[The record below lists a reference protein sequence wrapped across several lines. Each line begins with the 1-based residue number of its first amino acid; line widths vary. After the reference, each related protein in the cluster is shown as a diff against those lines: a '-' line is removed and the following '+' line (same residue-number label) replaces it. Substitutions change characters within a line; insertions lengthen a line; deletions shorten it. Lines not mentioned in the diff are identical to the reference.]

1 MRADCVRHIDTD
13 TQELSMTAQNRKL
26 EFEQLVGAYTEDL
39 YRFGVWLARDREVA
53 NDLVQE
59 TMLRAWRSLDSL
71 KDVRAVKSWLFTT
84 LRRENARRF
93 ERKRLPL
100 VDIDDYNPGDDTT
113 PGPDGV
119 LEDGDMRRAIAR
131 LPLKYREPL
140 VLQALLGHS
149 IAEIAEQLD
158 LSESVTMTRVFR
170 ARQKLKAEFELS
182 ARPSD
187 SEMHAVAA

>member
-100 VDIDDYNPGDDTT
+100 VDIDDYNPGDAMR
-113 PGPDGV
+113 PGPDAE
-119 LEDGDMRRAIAR
+119 LEDNDMRKAIAR

-140 VLQALLGHS
+140 ALPALLGHS

-158 LSESVTMTRVFR
+158 LSESATMTRVFR

>member
-1 MRADCVRHIDTD
+1 
-13 TQELSMTAQNRKL
+13 MTAQHREH
-26 EFEQLVGAYTEDL
+26 EFDQLVGAYAEDL
-39 YRFGVWLARDREVA
+39 FRFGVWLARDREVA

-71 KDVRAVKSWLFTT
+71 KDAGAAKSWLFTT

-100 VDIDDYNPGDDTT
+100 VDIDDYNPGDEASL
-113 PGPDGV
+113 GPDG
-119 LEDGDMRRAIAR
+119 EMENDDMRKAIAR

-140 VLQALLGHS
+140 VLQALLGYS

-158 LSESVTMTRVFR
+158 LSESATMTRVFR
-170 ARQKLKAEFELS
+170 ARQKLKAQFETGSQPLML
-182 ARPSD
+182 D
-187 SEMHAVAA
+187 VAAAA

>member
-1 MRADCVRHIDTD
+1 
-13 TQELSMTAQNRKL
+13 MTAQHRKH
-26 EFEQLVGAYTEDL
+26 EFEQLVGAYAEDL
-39 YRFGVWLARDREVA
+39 FRFGVWLAHDREVA

-71 KDVRAVKSWLFTT
+71 KDVGAVKSWLFTT

-100 VDIDDYNPGDDTT
+100 VDIDEYNPGDDASLE
-113 PGPDGV
+113 PDG
-119 LEDGDMRRAIAR
+119 EMENSDMRKALAR

-149 IAEIAEQLD
+149 IAEIAEQLE
-158 LSESVTMTRVFR
+158 LSKSATMTRVFR
-170 ARQKLKAEFELS
+170 ARQKLKAQLEPAAQPHVPEL
-182 ARPSD
+182 
-187 SEMHAVAA
+187 ETAVAAA

>member
-1 MRADCVRHIDTD
+1 
-13 TQELSMTAQNRKL
+13 MTAQHRKH
-26 EFEQLVGAYTEDL
+26 EFEQLVGAYAEDL
-39 YRFGVWLARDREVA
+39 FRFGVWLAHDREVA

-71 KDVRAVKSWLFTT
+71 KDVGAVKSWLFTT

-100 VDIDDYNPGDDTT
+100 VDIDDYNPGDDASL
-113 PGPDGV
+113 GPDG
-119 LEDGDMRRAIAR
+119 EMENDDMRRAMAS

-149 IAEIAEQLD
+149 IDEIAEQLD
-158 LSESVTMTRVFR
+158 LSKSATMTRVFR
-170 ARQKLKAEFELS
+170 ARQKLKVQLEAS
-182 ARPSD
+182 ARPLAPD
-187 SEMHAVAA
+187 LERTPAAA

>member
-1 MRADCVRHIDTD
+1 
-13 TQELSMTAQNRKL
+13 MTAQNRKL

-100 VDIDDYNPGDDTT
+100 VDIDDYNPGDDSA

-158 LSESVTMTRVFR
+158 LSESATMTRVFR